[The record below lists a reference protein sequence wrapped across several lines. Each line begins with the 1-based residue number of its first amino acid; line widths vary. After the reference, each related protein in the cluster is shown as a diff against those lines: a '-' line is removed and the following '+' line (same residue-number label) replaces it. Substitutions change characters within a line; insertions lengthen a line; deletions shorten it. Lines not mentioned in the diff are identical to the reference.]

1 LQFSDED
8 SAFSSEARSSSL
20 LDNIDAQTVTYRRDA
35 KLGMWLPARMNE
47 EYQGAIPRINN
58 PPILGLARSTAT
70 YSEYKRF
77 NTSAAV
83 MTPKK

>member
-1 LQFSDED
+1 
-8 SAFSSEARSSSL
+8 
-20 LDNIDAQTVTYRRDA
+20 
-35 KLGMWLPARMNE
+35 MWLPARMNE